1 MVVFTDNCTKNTNTS
16 LERSIYSEKDSN
28 SFFRRILK
36 KILPKS
42 IHFHAIKRRPLM
54 IICETVNICNNDC
67 IICAHSL
74 MKRKKVT
81 MPLDLFEKV
90 LKDYSDMGGGK
101 LSLTPKIGDIFLD
114 KLLIERLKIVT
125 KYPKITGISVT
136 TNGIA
141 SSVLSETELKFV
153 LHCFERFHI
162 SIYGLDAEE
171 YRVMTRRSQY
181 LKMLKNVKRI
191 IDLSKNATNIVFGFR
206 FLKNHTEDE
215 IKIWIQQNF
224 GCQIPFSFTNS
235 YSNWGNAID
244 TNSKLP
250 FDAEWI
256 PIKENTVPCLIPL
269 FACQI
274 YSNGD
279 VSFCAC
285 PDFDINDELR
295 LGNLKEKDL
304 TDIYNSNKCKEL
316 WNFNNKMP
324 NYCKYCT
331 FHKPISDIEEYSK
344 TIENP
349 INFIGG

>member
-1 MVVFTDNCTKNTNTS
+1 MDNHTKHTNIF
-16 LERSIYSEKDSN
+16 LERYIYFEKDSIHP
-28 SFFRRILK
+28 FGQILK
-36 KILPKS
+36 KILPESKQFHS
-42 IHFHAIKRRPLM
+42 IERRPLM
-54 IICETVNICNNDC
+54 LVCETVNICNNDC

-74 MKRKKVT
+74 MKRKKET

-101 LSLTPKIGDIFLD
+101 LSMTPKIGDIFLD
-114 KLLIERLKIVT
+114 KLLIERLKIIP
-125 KYPKITGISVT
+125 KYSKISGLSVT
-136 TNGIA
+136 TNAIA
-141 SSVLSETELKFV
+141 SSDLSETELQFV

-171 YRVMTRRSQY
+171 YRVMTRRSHY

-191 IDLSKNATNIVFGFR
+191 IDLSKNNKNIVFGFR
-206 FLKNHTEDE
+206 FLKSHTEDE

-235 YSNWGNAID
+235 YSNWGNMID
-244 TNSKLP
+244 TKSKLP
-250 FDAEWI
+250 FNGEWI
-256 PIKENTVPCLIPL
+256 PIKENTVPCLVPL

-285 PDFDINDELR
+285 PDFDINRELR
-295 LGNLKEKDL
+295 LGNIKEKHL
-304 TDIYNSNKCKEL
+304 IDIYNSNKCKEL

-331 FHKPISDIEEYSK
+331 FHKPFFDIEECSK
-344 TIENP
+344 MIENP
-349 INFIGG
+349 IDFIGG